1 MSNQAMSALAAQ
13 VPTSIPELSDLGK
26 LGETVIQD
34 YGERLV
40 KNITAYVKQEKL
52 EKYVERRRASKRP
65 RKGKENNRPEP
76 INNDNSNEFDAA
88 GIDFAAIELPGEKA
102 APAAAPAAVAAPT
115 AAKPGKKGGNGT
127 KSSYF

>member
-40 KNITAYVKQEKL
+40 KNITAYIKQENL
-52 EKYVERRRASKRP
+52 EKYVERRRAAKRP
-65 RKGKENNRPEP
+65 RKGKENDRPGQV
-76 INNDNSNEFDAA
+76 NDEGNEFDAA
-88 GIDFAAIELPGEKA
+88 GIDFAAIDLPDEVSNA
-102 APAAAPAAVAAPT
+102 APAAAAAAAPAAT
-115 AAKPGKKGGNGT
+115 KPGKKGGNGT